1 MILFHGSF
9 LPVPKPIII
18 RSDVGRDFGFAFYV
32 TEIREQADRWA
43 LRKARLEQ
51 RNGHLDAKPTVS
63 VYDFD
68 ATTARQV
75 LKWLDFP
82 EADMAW
88 LEMVLSCRGNRNYS
102 HDQDIVSGKI
112 ADDKVGATVTF
123 VQQGIMRKEDAIERL
138 KFQKINSQ
146 IAFCTE
152 HALRFLSYRDCYH
165 PEEEQ
170 P

>member
-1 MILFHGSF
+1 MILYHGSF
-9 LPVPKPIII
+9 LPIPKPIII
-18 RSDVGRDFGFAFYV
+18 RNDIGRDFGFAFYV
-32 TEIREQADRWA
+32 TEIKAQADRWA

-51 RNGHLDAKPTVS
+51 RNGHFNVKPTVS
-63 VYDFD
+63 VYEFD
-68 ATTARQV
+68 ELAARKT
-75 LKWLDFP
+75 LKWLNFP

-102 HDQDIVSGKI
+102 HGQDVVSGKI
-112 ADDKVGATVTF
+112 ADDNVGATITY
-123 VQQGIMRKEDAIERL
+123 VQQGIMRKEDALERL

-152 HALRFLSYRDCYH
+152 RALRFLSYRECYY